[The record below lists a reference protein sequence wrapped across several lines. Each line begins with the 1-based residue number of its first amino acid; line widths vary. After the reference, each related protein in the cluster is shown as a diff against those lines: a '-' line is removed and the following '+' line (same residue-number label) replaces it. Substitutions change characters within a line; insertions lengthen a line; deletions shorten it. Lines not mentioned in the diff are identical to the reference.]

1 MPEGWDLL
9 RLGSVARM
17 LVPMRD
23 KPTDLEGAIPWIRIE
38 DIAGKYVYES
48 TSSQGVSPETIRRM
62 NLKVFPVGTVL
73 CTCSCSMG
81 ATAIAAR
88 PLVTNQ
94 TFIGIVPSPRLVPD
108 YLFYLMQASSEHLAA
123 HATGAIQQY
132 LSRSDFEQL
141 RLPGPP
147 ISVQRAI
154 AAFLDRKT
162 AAIDALIAKKERLI
176 ELLQEKRQALITQA
190 VTKGLDPDVPMKES
204 GVDWLGRIPAHWR
217 TVPVRFVSLTIQ
229 TGTTPPTDQPTYFE
243 DADIPWYGP
252 GSFGP
257 ALEVGSPTRF
267 VNQVA
272 IRDGKVKPLPSGT
285 VAVVT
290 IGATVGRVAMLKRL
304 GTTNQQVTGIVFNPR
319 IVHERFAGFQFKR
332 LESVLRGLASVTT
345 LPILDQAELASVP
358 VVVAPLPEQAAIAE
372 RLDSE
377 LQRID
382 IVISKQAES
391 IARIHDF
398 RQTLISAAV
407 TGKIEVPTEE
417 AA

>member
-1 MPEGWDLL
+1 M
-9 RLGSVARM
+9 
-17 LVPMRD
+17 
-23 KPTDLEGAIPWIRIE
+23 
-38 DIAGKYVYES
+38 
-48 TSSQGVSPETIRRM
+48 
-62 NLKVFPVGTVL
+62 
-73 CTCSCSMG
+73 
-81 ATAIAAR
+81 
-88 PLVTNQ
+88 
-94 TFIGIVPSPRLVPD
+94 
-108 YLFYLMQASSEHLAA
+108 
-123 HATGAIQQY
+123 
-132 LSRSDFEQL
+132 
-141 RLPGPP
+141 
-147 ISVQRAI
+147 
-154 AAFLDRKT
+154 
-162 AAIDALIAKKERLI
+162 
-176 ELLQEKRQALITQA
+176 
-190 VTKGLDPDVPMKES
+190 
-204 GVDWLGRIPAHWR
+204 
-217 TVPVRFVSLTIQ
+217 
-229 TGTTPPTDQPTYFE
+229 
-243 DADIPWYGP
+243 
-252 GSFGP
+252 
-257 ALEVGSPTRF
+257 
-267 VNQVA
+267 
-272 IRDGKVKPLPSGT
+272 
-285 VAVVT
+285 T